1 MIPLRRIIV
10 PKRVKNKVSNPT
22 KDKIPITGR
31 TIQGACKVGSFND
44 SDGNNPENN
53 KISTIR
59 ITEPK
64 NNKLPP
70 KLITTYYGIY

>member
-31 TIQGACKVGSFND
+31 TIQGACKVGSFVFVLTGVVLHIGQ
-44 SDGNNPENN
+44 DGSIIFNFW
-53 KISTIR
+53 I
-59 ITEPK
+59 K
-64 NNKLPP
+64 NFW
-70 KLITTYYGIY
+70 